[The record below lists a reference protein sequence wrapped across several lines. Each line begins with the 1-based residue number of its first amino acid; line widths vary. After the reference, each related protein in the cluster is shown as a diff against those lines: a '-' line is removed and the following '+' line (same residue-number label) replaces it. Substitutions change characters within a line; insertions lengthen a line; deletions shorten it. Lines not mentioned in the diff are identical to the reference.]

1 MYAKIILFLF
11 FTGALMPVCAQYS
24 EANVL
29 NVRILPVQI
38 LSLNQSVEPKSDL
51 ESKQFQNNVP
61 ESGMNYLTVS
71 HIYGFQIKVLQQCSE
86 EKQIP
91 TVPENT
97 CYKAVALT
105 QINTGVAEKKIP
117 VAYTAIEQAVKNAAC
132 SENSGTPL
140 MVYTI
145 ISQ

>member
-1 MYAKIILFLF
+1 MYAKIIFFLF
-11 FTGALMPVCAQYS
+11 FTGALMPVYAQYS

-38 LSLNQSVEPKSDL
+38 LSLNQSVAPKNGV
-51 ESKQFQNNVP
+51 ENKQSQNNVSD
-61 ESGMNYLTVS
+61 SGMNYLTVS
-71 HIYGFQIKVLQQCSE
+71 NIYGFQIKVLQQCSE
-86 EKQIP
+86 EKLIP
-91 TVPENT
+91 TVPENA

-105 QINTGVAEKKIP
+105 HVNTGVAEQRIP
-117 VAYTAIEQAVKNAAC
+117 VAYTAIEQAVKKAAC